1 MKGQLMDR
9 SAATAAPA
17 GSSKQGVSPVPSG
30 SEATGR
36 MLSFLSQSHLKQQL
50 ECQVRYFISGRL
62 LNCTV
67 DRESLFEDENL
78 KLPADYQ
85 QTPRN
90 SLAFKATL
98 SLVLLWLKA
107 HGLVHTAG
115 LLCPEAS
122 LRNTDILSQEEC
134 QAVLRLPKALLSN
147 SASPSVPSELQ
158 WNLLDRLIA
167 AASSLPTCQN
177 NGLKRNSDSV
187 CENGNIP
194 TNEGEGEH
202 LGHSSIEKG
211 FSCSKVQSEQVR
223 VHRERT
229 TRAKGKS
236 CPPKCFD
243 VQARESQCSK
253 QPESPKSCCAGKGS
267 TECNKWNE
275 MASNQALLMEAHLR
289 GLELCESSQRL
300 FGARANTRQMIDQR
314 LASLE
319 SEHKSRIRQ
328 LQKAIE
334 QAAGAQKAHEG
345 MSMFEVQAT
354 VDAMKHRLEIQSL
367 RQKEEEVK
375 IAEREKCLLERE
387 RRLADREMQL
397 ARETARKQMDDFAT
411 EQSEVCKLLT
421 QENADFR
428 SQLLD
433 TKKKLEAL
441 EAELHR
447 QKLECVTDMKSE
459 LVVDPRKSEAVGASS
474 NAQLVSFPLVP
485 HLGGKC
491 QSQGPVQLKQEYGI
505 QVARL
510 VDELQRSNDQIR
522 NKDAEFKLLVVELE
536 SARRESAEAQK
547 RLKKLQKR
555 YEVARAACVQQKKL
569 ASSISLSLNS
579 FDLALGSATS
589 SAGQRS
595 TGLRFK
601 ENDVNGPIKPTDD
614 NTAPAE
620 VCVLANGVSC
630 WNDSAGVVSEPT
642 TDNIHRRT
650 LKPMSYDIE
659 GPVMLSHMCRA
670 AMDVAM
676 PSPATLQNCTVHA
689 SESHS
694 CHPCFRRQLI
704 RPEINSGTYGI
715 TSRSTEGM
723 RCAASFSSSCQ
734 QLCDAAVQPVGCS
747 RADAGNEILAK
758 NASPTTN
765 DPTKDEQFLRENNP
779 SKQEMHGYLSSAAVN
794 DKKCRAEVPPIQEVS
809 KFRPP
814 APACFSDVTNK
825 VPTQREV
832 TWDASD
838 QKSTPQGISEGL
850 LQKDIKQSGENDD
863 AKSNAIS
870 EKNRGITACGPPL
883 CIPWCDTHR
892 NSPSD
897 IGALLSGEENVSPSS
912 MCQDNLPREPLAQL
926 ASSGNCEELLSKSGA
941 SQQDFQIRCSL
952 PDKASGEVSLKN
964 EQPTTV
970 TNKPPIEE
978 GQALP
983 LSTGD
988 ARRDSLSGMA
998 ELATELRDAD
1008 FSTQIKLGEQI
1019 ESVPVR
1025 CLEDRESGKEASA
1038 PSCPPTPTEPEL
1050 HDTPV
1055 RPSASVVEQRN
1066 EVSTVERVQ
1075 SPWAEASIES
1085 SLPESPKGLS
1095 NFPSLSCHVAATIE
1109 GIPAPSST
1117 NVDFRGSWKALSKE
1131 RLFSRD
1137 SAVSSSPSENDWLAC
1152 VSPTDP
1158 NANEQAAS
1166 YHPVR

>member
-1 MKGQLMDR
+1 MKGLLMDR
-9 SAATAAPA
+9 SAATAPA

-67 DRESLFEDENL
+67 GRESLFEGENL

-134 QAVLRLPKALLSN
+134 QAVLHLPKALLSN
-147 SASPSVPSELQ
+147 SASSNVPSELQ
-158 WNLLDRLIA
+158 LNLLDRLIA

-177 NGLKRNSDSV
+177 SGSKRNCDSV

-202 LGHSSIEKG
+202 LDRSDIEKG
-211 FSCSKVQSEQVR
+211 FSCSKVQSEHVR
-223 VHRERT
+223 VHRERA
-229 TRAKGKS
+229 TRAQGRS
-236 CPPKCFD
+236 CPPKCFNM
-243 VQARESQCSK
+243 QMCESQCSK
-253 QPESPKSCCAGKGS
+253 LPESPKSCCPRKGS

-300 FGARANTRQMIDQR
+300 FGARADTRQMIDQR

-319 SEHKSRIRQ
+319 SEHKSRIWQ
-328 LQKAIE
+328 LQKAVE

-354 VDAMKHRLEIQSL
+354 VDAMRHRIEIQSM
-367 RQKEEEVK
+367 RQKEEEAK
-375 IAEREKCLLERE
+375 IAEREKYLLERE
-387 RRLADREMQL
+387 RRLAHREVQL
-397 ARETARKQMDDFAT
+397 AKETARKHVDHITT

-421 QENADFR
+421 QENANFR

-459 LVVDPRKSEAVGASS
+459 LVADPRKSEAVGASS
-474 NAQLVSFPLVP
+474 NAQLVSTSLVP

-491 QSQGPVQLKQEYGI
+491 QDQGPVQLKQDYDI

-522 NKDAEFKLLVVELE
+522 SKDAEFKLLVVELE

-579 FDLALGSATS
+579 FDLAVGSATG
-589 SAGQRS
+589 SAGQKL
-595 TGLRFK
+595 TDLPLK
-601 ENDVNGPIKPTDD
+601 QNDVNGFIKPTDD
-614 NTAPAE
+614 STTPAE
-620 VCVLANGVSC
+620 VCVPANGVSC

-650 LKPMSYDIE
+650 LKPMSYDVD

-694 CHPCFRRQLI
+694 CHSCFPRKLI

-715 TSRSTEGM
+715 TNRSSEGM
-723 RCAASFSSSCQ
+723 RCAASLSSSCQ
-734 QLCDAAVQPVGCS
+734 QLCNAAAQPVGCS
-747 RADAGNEILAK
+747 RADAGNEILAE
-758 NASPTTN
+758 SVFSTTN
-765 DPTKDEQFLRENNP
+765 GLTKDEQFLRANNS
-779 SKQEMHGYLSSAAVN
+779 SKQEVPSYLSSAAVD
-794 DKKCRAEVPPIQEVS
+794 DKKCRAEVSPTEEVS
-809 KFRPP
+809 KFRRP
-814 APACFSDVTNK
+814 APACFSDDCNK
-825 VPTQREV
+825 VPTQREI

-838 QKSTPQGISEGL
+838 KKSTPQGISERL
-850 LQKDIKQSGENDD
+850 LETGIKQFGENDD
-863 AKSNAIS
+863 AKSRAIS
-870 EKNRGITACGPPL
+870 EKNPSITVCGSPL
-883 CIPWCDTHR
+883 CIPWCDTQR
-892 NSPSD
+892 NSPSE
-897 IGALLSGEENVSPSS
+897 IGALLSGEESGSPSS
-912 MCQDNLPREPLAQL
+912 MRQDNLPREPIAQL
-926 ASSGNCEELLSKSGA
+926 TSSGNCEELVSKSQTN
-941 SQQDFQIRCSL
+941 QQDFQIRCSL
-952 PDKASGEVSLKN
+952 PDKISGEVSLNN
-964 EQPTTV
+964 EQPSTA
-970 TNKPPIEE
+970 TNKPPVEE
-978 GQALP
+978 GQ
-983 LSTGD
+983 SVQFCTGD
-988 ARRDSLSGMA
+988 AKRDSLSGMA
-998 ELATELRDAD
+998 ERATELRDAD
-1008 FSTQIKLGEQI
+1008 FSTRMKLEEQI
-1019 ESVPVR
+1019 ESVR

-1038 PSCPPTPTEPEL
+1038 PSCPPTPTEPVL

-1095 NFPSLSCHVAATIE
+1095 NFPSLSCHVAATVE

-1158 NANEQAAS
+1158 NVNDRIAS